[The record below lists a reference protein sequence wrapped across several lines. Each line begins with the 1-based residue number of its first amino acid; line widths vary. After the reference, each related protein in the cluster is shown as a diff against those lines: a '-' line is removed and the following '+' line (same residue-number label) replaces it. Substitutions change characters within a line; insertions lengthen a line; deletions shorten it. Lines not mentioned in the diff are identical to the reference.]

1 MMGNEQIANSIYE
14 SLIVQHSSDTVMQTG
29 IVVERDTYYIR
40 VQIIE
45 ANIDFAWVDI
55 WMIAYVLGLS
65 FPQYQARFS

>member
-29 IVVERDTYYIR
+29 IVVERDIR
-40 VQIIE
+40 FQIIE

-55 WMIAYVLGLS
+55 WMIAYALGLS